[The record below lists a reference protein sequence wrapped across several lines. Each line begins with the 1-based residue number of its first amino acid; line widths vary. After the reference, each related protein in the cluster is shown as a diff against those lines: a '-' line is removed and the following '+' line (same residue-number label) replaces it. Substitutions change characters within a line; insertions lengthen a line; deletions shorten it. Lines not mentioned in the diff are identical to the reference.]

1 MRRIIRITNYQT
13 LSSPNPGDYTSRL
26 GQATHAYFY
35 FAEYIIHD
43 DGTWEEGRSWAAAV
57 SVEELHNLLDDAG
70 LFRELTAP
78 KQSGGD

>member
-1 MRRIIRITNYQT
+1 MRRILRITNHQT

-26 GQATHAYFY
+26 SQATHAYFY